1 MANIFLRENVQTST
15 TIGRVPAISVQ
26 EQNGVAL
33 ARAPEVPANV
43 PKQGAMPRA
52 WHTQD
57 QTNISGRNLIIYT
70 AKRLLILF
78 DIVATILLIVL
89 LGDDE
94 DDLRLHPAF
103 VRSMESWRRQQKL
116 TCDW

>member
-1 MANIFLRENVQTST
+1 MANMLLRENVQTST
-15 TIGRVPAISVQ
+15 TIGRVTAISFQ
-26 EQNGVAL
+26 KRNGVAL

-43 PKQGAMPRA
+43 PKQDAMPRA

-78 DIVATILLIVL
+78 DV
-89 LGDDE
+89 E
-94 DDLRLHPAF
+94 LRF
-103 VRSMESWRRQQKL
+103 F
-116 TCDW
+116 